1 VPQRLGRSSLAG
13 HLAQLV
19 LDTRSTVGW
28 SQRELSERS
37 GICQSTICRIETG
50 RFGSLSVTNA
60 STLLD
65 TLGLTVRVTADAPFL
80 IDRMRQ
86 REPAHSRCSGSVR
99 RNLER
104 DGWVVEQEVE
114 IGTERV
120 RGWIDVIAF
129 HPGGKALLVIEIKT
143 ELHDIGAT
151 QRTMAWYE
159 REAWSVARRCG
170 WEPQV
175 QGALLL
181 VLKTR
186 ANDLR
191 LRENRELID
200 QAFPTRATAL
210 SRWLGN
216 ADGSRLA
223 FRGLAMIDPLSRHRA
238 WLHPTKLDGR
248 RVEAPYADY
257 ADFMRRLEARRR
269 R

>member
-1 VPQRLGRSSLAG
+1 
-13 HLAQLV
+13 
-19 LDTRSTVGW
+19 
-28 SQRELSERS
+28 
-37 GICQSTICRIETG
+37 
-50 RFGSLSVTNA
+50 
-60 STLLD
+60 
-65 TLGLTVRVTADAPFL
+65 
-80 IDRMRQ
+80 
-86 REPAHSRCSGSVR
+86 
-99 RNLER
+99 
-104 DGWVVEQEVE
+104 
-114 IGTERV
+114 
-120 RGWIDVIAF
+120 
-129 HPGGKALLVIEIKT
+129 
-143 ELHDIGAT
+143 
-151 QRTMAWYE
+151 MAWYE